1 MPIILPLALTPP
13 EIRVLQ
19 EFRRLASD
27 TLPLATLVA
36 IRHPAGGGEAP
47 VGLLAERGFLQA
59 DPGGESFTVT
69 DKGREFLAI
78 EAKPDVAEPVEASAS
93 TAPEGTSDGA

>member
-69 DKGREFLAI
+69 GKGREFLAI
-78 EAKPDVAEPVEASAS
+78 EAKPETAEPAEPNASNASA
-93 TAPEGTSDGA
+93 AASDGA